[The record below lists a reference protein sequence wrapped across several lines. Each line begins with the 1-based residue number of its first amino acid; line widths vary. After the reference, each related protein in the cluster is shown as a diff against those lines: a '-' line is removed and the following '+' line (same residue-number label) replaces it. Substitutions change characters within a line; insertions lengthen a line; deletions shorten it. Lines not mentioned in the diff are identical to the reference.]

1 MKAWIKA
8 ALIRAVKT
16 AAQTALTM
24 ITIGQ
29 AFFEIDW
36 ISLLSISGVAAI
48 YSILTSIVTGLPEVP
63 ENPPAET

>member
-1 MKAWIKA
+1 LKTWIKA

-24 ITIGQ
+24 ITVGQ

-63 ENPPAET
+63 ENPPVET